1 MGGCSKDTVERG
13 CLFSWCDLQKG
24 EPQGLEAGRSLSP
37 LWVEYEGATGERALG
52 GHRRG
57 LAVARKE
64 VLEGEAGKTPQV
76 RERFPCRLKTR
87 CCIHQIHYGYTVE
100 VTNRF
105 KGLGMIDTVSEE
117 LWVEVHNIVQEVV
130 IKTIPNNDI
139 HLKTSSRIGSKK
151 KLH

>member
-87 CCIHQIHYGYTVE
+87 CCRRWPEDVFHLTDPCNFFLNVS
-100 VTNRF
+100 VT
-105 KGLGMIDTVSEE
+105 SC
-117 LWVEVHNIVQEVV
+117 
-130 IKTIPNNDI
+130 
-139 HLKTSSRIGSKK
+139 
-151 KLH
+151 